1 MVKPRRAL
9 IGRQA
14 TLGLLLT
21 LLVWGALQWIAPT
34 WLSRIDER
42 SADLAWRLT
51 AEHKDER
58 RLIVVDIDEKSLR
71 DIGPWPWP
79 RATQAQLIEKL
90 AQAGVSQQ
98 IHDVVFADARPDDQN
113 LAAAVRQH
121 QPVLS
126 QVFALQ
132 QGGDVSGGQLAGALP
147 WPGCPTPFGAASGYL
162 ANAPEVVT
170 QAKHV
175 GHITPRIA
183 ADGSVRHVP
192 AVICFQG
199 KSYPALSLAAILAGA
214 QETDFALRRGT
225 SWLDADWRLESA
237 ALAQGHIPLDANGDL
252 RVSWRMHPDSLISVS
267 ASDILTGRVPK
278 GLLDQAWVLV
288 GSTAFGLHDAVAT
301 PFSGA
306 DAGLHVHAQ
315 IITALIDG
323 RTPYQPRITPWLQA
337 LAALLGLVL
346 LWALRHWRLPAHLI
360 PVWALG
366 AAALLWLPHAWA
378 LTSQSLWFGWASPAL
393 FIMLSGLVLG
403 ILEHAQS
410 RIDRDRLYAHLSSYL
425 PEPVAAALALQSPSN
440 AIKATEQQVT
450 VLFAD
455 IRNFS
460 AYVEA
465 RPPEE
470 AAAVL
475 HTFFSVATKVV
486 ESHGGVIESFQGDA
500 VLAVW
505 SGESGNHASHA
516 LQAAIGLQE
525 SLQNC
530 LPDPAPAGL
539 EPLALGVGVETG
551 RALVGSFGPA
561 SRRTHLV
568 LGRTVTVASRLV
580 DMTAELAHPIL
591 VGEGTVAQVGGGAK
605 LVSMGT
611 FLLEGMRVPHHVYAY
626 PLVSAPRIEPN

>member
-1 MVKPRRAL
+1 M
-9 IGRQA
+9 
-14 TLGLLLT
+14 
-21 LLVWGALQWIAPT
+21 WGCFQFFAPS
-34 WLSRIDER
+34 WLAQIDER
-42 SADLAWRLT
+42 SADIAWRLT

-79 RATQAQLIEKL
+79 RATQARLIEQL

-98 IHDVVFADARPDDQN
+98 IHDVIFADARTDDPQ
-113 LAAAVRQH
+113 LTAAVHKH

-126 QVFALQ
+126 QVLALQ
-132 QGGDVSGGQLAGALP
+132 QGGDLTSGQLAGELP
-147 WPGCPTPFGAASGYL
+147 WPGCPAPFQAATGFL
-162 ANAPEVVT
+162 ANAPEIAAA
-170 QAKHV
+170 AKFV

-183 ADGSVRHVP
+183 ANGGVRHVP
-192 AVICFQG
+192 AVICYQG
-199 KSYPALSLAAILAGA
+199 KSYPTLSLAAIMAGN
-214 QETDFALRRGT
+214 QDTNFALRRGT
-225 SWLDADWRLESA
+225 SWLEADWRLESA
-237 ALAQGHIPLDANGDL
+237 SLAQAHIPIDANGDL
-252 RVSWRMHPDSLISVS
+252 RVSWRMHPDSLISLS
-267 ASDILTGRVPK
+267 ASDVLAGRVSA

-288 GSTAFGLHDAVAT
+288 GSTAFGLHDSVAT

-315 IITALIDG
+315 IVTALIDG
-323 RTPYQPRITPWLQA
+323 RTPYQPLIAPWAQA
-337 LAALLGLVL
+337 MAALLALL
-346 LWALRHWRLPAHLI
+346 TLWALRIWQFPAYLL

-366 AAALLWLPHAWA
+366 AAALLWLPFAWA
-378 LTSQSLWFGWASPAL
+378 LTSHALWLGWASPAF
-393 FIMLSGLVLG
+393 FIVVSGFVLG
-403 ILEHAQS
+403 ILEHAKS

-425 PEPVAAALALQSPSN
+425 PEPVAAALALQPPSS
-440 AIKATEQQVT
+440 AIKAIEQQVT
-450 VLFAD
+450 VFFAD

-505 SGESGNHASHA
+505 SGEPSSHA
-516 LQAAIGLQE
+516 QRALKAAVELQAT
-525 SLQNC
+525 LQNQ

-539 EPLALGVGVETG
+539 EPLALGIGIETG

-568 LGRTVTVASRLV
+568 LGRTITIANRLV
-580 DMTAELAHPIL
+580 EMTAELAHPIL
-591 VGEGTVAQVGGGAK
+591 VGEGMVAQLGGGSN
-605 LVSMGT
+605 LESMGT

-626 PLVSAPRIEPN
+626 PLVSAPHIGQG